1 MDEKHASFII
11 DFETVKQQKQKYME
25 NALMDLY
32 EKLFTYIDKE
42 ANIREKVRA
51 KQIFSHKTGIPAEY
65 ILEQDTALHF
75 EHWFAF
81 DYITVAGS
89 RMFDLFVREKQEELT
104 KPMLDLSGF
113 MMLMALE
120 PVHVKAV
127 EDDNITFSGVLENFV
142 EEREAVFFLKG
153 SFNIQEGDT
162 VFLRIVR
169 AGFKNFIIGPPF
181 SVDDGKA
188 TEILTEIRTA
198 GKEGRVRKYLKE
210 SGIDYLRHKKG

>member
-11 DFETVKQQKQKYME
+11 DFETVKEQKQKHME
-25 NALMDLY
+25 NALMELY

-65 ILEQDTALHF
+65 ILEHNTALHF

-81 DYITVAGS
+81 DYITVTGS

-120 PVHVKAV
+120 PVHIKAV
-127 EDDNITFSGVLENFV
+127 EDDEIIFSGALDSSGG
-142 EEREAVFFLKG
+142 EREAVFFLKS
-153 SFNIQEGDT
+153 SFSIKEGDT

-181 SVDDGKA
+181 AVADSDVADILS
-188 TEILTEIRTA
+188 EIKTA